1 MLFRS
6 LRSLVVA
13 LCVAS
18 ASAFVASPLAAG
30 RVAAPALRSAAP
42 VALVEHAP
50 TVDAASQ
57 LLALGLPIPA
67 YTPAKAILMMFC
79 NVLIICT
86 MSIQGKGLSRGTPH
100 DEMVE
105 SFGITWLL
113 AGTSLGHIVGAGAIL
128 GCEAAGFLS

>member
-1 MLFRS
+1 M

-30 RVAAPALRSAAP
+30 RGATPALRSAAP

-67 YTPAKAILMMFC
+67 FTPAKGILM
-79 NVLIICT
+79 ICT

-113 AGTSLGHIVGAGAIL
+113 AGTSLGHNVGAGAIL